1 MVVAFTLFFHWFR
14 CQLCLSDIQYPGSAT
29 KSESSLFLGIQKG
42 SSSCNLCKN
51 LFLRGTVEIFPDSRK
66 QKKVKNSI
74 KYVQT
79 NHWIAKGNCFL
90 ENYVKE
96 IALKQVSA
104 IAKSIKFVFIGNFLN
119 IITQKSQFAQI
130 KDGNVNT

>member
-1 MVVAFTLFFHWFR
+1 M
-14 CQLCLSDIQYPGSAT
+14 QYPGSAT
-29 KSESSLFLGIQKG
+29 KSESSLFLGIQKRM
-42 SSSCNLCKN
+42 SSCYLCKN
-51 LFLRGTVEIFPDSRK
+51 LFLRGTVEIFPASRK

-104 IAKSIKFVFIGNFLN
+104 IAESIKFIFIGNFLN

-130 KDGNVNT
+130 KDGNINT